1 MLLGRFRLD
10 EENIQISRGKKINI
24 LNYTKN
30 SNINALSFLD
40 MSSGVTTN
48 GDHGRDELENI
59 AFRYCPRFQFLE
71 VKLKSYFIT
80 PENQIQILK

>member
-48 GDHGRDELENI
+48 ARVLDDLI
-59 AFRYCPRFQFLE
+59 Y
-71 VKLKSYFIT
+71 
-80 PENQIQILK
+80 QIRSMI

>member
-1 MLLGRFRLD
+1 MRRIFKFRA
-10 EENIQISRGKKINI
+10 EKKINI

-40 MSSGVTTN
+40 MSSGVTT
-48 GDHGRDELENI
+48 DVGRDELENI
-59 AFRYCPRFQFLE
+59 AFRYCPRFQFLQ